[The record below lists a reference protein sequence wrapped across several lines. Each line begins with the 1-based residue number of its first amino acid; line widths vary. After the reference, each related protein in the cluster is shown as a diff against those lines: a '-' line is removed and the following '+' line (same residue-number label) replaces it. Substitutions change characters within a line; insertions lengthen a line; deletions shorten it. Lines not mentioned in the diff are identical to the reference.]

1 MTSVTQSATAGGG
14 VFALPERQAGQVEA
28 VLLPLLA
35 ILAGFLLFGLFLLV
49 FGKSPM
55 EFYQLVWRGGFGTQ
69 FSISNTLQRAA
80 PLLLT
85 ALCVALPAQ
94 LGLIVIGGE
103 GAFVLGGLAAA
114 AAGAALSGMPA
125 VPAIGLMAVAGALAG
140 GAWIGAVGLLRV
152 RRGVNETIAS
162 LLFAY
167 IAIAL
172 FNHMVEGPLRDPASL
187 NKPSTLPLPA
197 EFRIGAMP
205 GLDVHWGFVVGTLAC
220 LVAAFVIGRTSFG
233 FAARIAGGNPRAAA
247 VQGLPVG
254 RLVVLFCLAGGAA
267 AGVAGMIDVA
277 AIHGNAN
284 AALIAGYGYTGILVA
299 FLARQNPIA
308 IIPMAILIGGID
320 AAGGLVQ
327 RRMELPD
334 ATMLVLQGILFIAM
348 LASETLSGRLVPR
361 RTASTE
367 AGR

>member
-1 MTSVTQSATAGGG
+1 MTSVTQGAAARHGG
-14 VFALPERQAGQVEA
+14 FSLPERQARQAEA
-28 VLLPLLA
+28 VLLPVLA
-35 ILAGFLLFGLFLLV
+35 ILAGFLLFGLFLLA

-55 EFYQLVWRGGFGTQ
+55 EFYQLVWRGGFGTG

-114 AAGAALSGMPA
+114 AAGAAFAALPA
-125 VPAIGLMAVAGALAG
+125 VPAIALMAATGAFAG
-140 GAWIGAVGLLRV
+140 GLWIGMVGLLRT
-152 RRGVNETIAS
+152 RRGVNETISS

-167 IAIAL
+167 IAVAL
-172 FNHMVEGPLRDPASL
+172 FNHLVEGPLRDPASL

-197 EFRIGAMP
+197 EFRIGTIP

-220 LVAAFVIGRTSFG
+220 LVSAFVIGRTSFG
-233 FAARIAGGNPRAAA
+233 FSARIAGGNPRAAA

-254 RLVVLFCLAGGAA
+254 RLVVLFCVAGGAA
-267 AGVAGMIDVA
+267 AGIAGMIDVA

-299 FLARQNPIA
+299 FLARQNPLA

-327 RRMELPD
+327 RRMQLPD

-361 RTASTE
+361 RAASTE
-367 AGR
+367 AAR